1 MVIEDDV
8 FIGPNV
14 TILPNVRIGHGAV
27 VTAGSVVSQSVPP
40 LTMVQGVPARPV
52 ARCGVP
58 LGMRTPIREFYRQLR
73 PLRSPPRPPGPP
85 TSRGEA
91 EAEQDG

>member
-1 MVIEDDV
+1 VVIEDDV

-73 PLRSPPRPPGPP
+73 PLRSPLRPTGPSTSPR
-85 TSRGEA
+85 EA
-91 EAEQDG
+91 EADQEG